1 VREPFG
7 PDRVAGLPRIGC
19 DSRGNRARFDDLAPR
34 LATAAARAIA
44 EQRRVVDGLGG
55 RLASLSD
62 THERRLK
69 DGYVVVRRG
78 DAVVT
83 DSAKVTPGP
92 LELEFHDGKVD
103 VFAGAVARPR
113 RSPRPKVLPGQGS
126 LF

>member
-1 VREPFG
+1 ATRLRQAALAA
-7 PDRVAGLPRIGC
+7 DIA
-19 DSRGNRARFDDLAPR
+19 RARARLDDATPR
-34 LATAAARAIA
+34 LVTAAARAIA

-55 RLASLSD
+55 RLASLTD

-83 DSAKVTPGP
+83 DAATVRPGP

-103 VFAGAVARPR
+103 VYAGAVARPR
-113 RSPRPKVLPGQGS
+113 RSPRPKILPGQGT